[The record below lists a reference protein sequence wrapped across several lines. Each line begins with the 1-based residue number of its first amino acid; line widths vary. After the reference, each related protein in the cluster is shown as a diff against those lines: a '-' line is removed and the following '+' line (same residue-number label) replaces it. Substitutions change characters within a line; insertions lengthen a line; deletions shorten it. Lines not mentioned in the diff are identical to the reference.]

1 MLKEEELFMLRRANE
16 LMGFTLGAREGE
28 IGRVKDFYFED
39 DSWTVRYLVV
49 DTGKWLPL
57 RSVLISPWA
66 ILGFNDREK
75 VVEVSLTRDQVKAC
89 PSTEENAPVSR
100 QYEREYYRYYGW
112 PHYWQGPGLWGP
124 STEPVL
130 PHHPGPEL
138 EETAAQ
144 PEQQSD
150 PHLRS
155 VSEVT
160 GYHLEAQDGASGHV
174 EDCVIADGDWVI
186 QYLVIDTRNWWPG
199 KKVLLPPQWAVRVD
213 WEQSRVQALLGR
225 VAIKQAPE
233 YDPSVPITREYEAR
247 LFGYYNQQPYW
258 ERRLAA

>member
-1 MLKEEELFMLRRANE
+1 MPRCRGSMRWSIIGIMVGRI
-16 LMGFTLGAREGE
+16 
-28 IGRVKDFYFED
+28 IGRD
-39 DSWTVRYLVV
+39 LVC
-49 DTGKWLPL
+49 GGLRQSRFLPIIQG
-57 RSVLISPWA
+57 RSSKKPL
-66 ILGFNDREK
+66 
-75 VVEVSLTRDQVKAC
+75 
-89 PSTEENAPVSR
+89 PSRSSR
-100 QYEREYYRYYGW
+100 
-112 PHYWQGPGLWGP
+112 
-124 STEPVL
+124 
-130 PHHPGPEL
+130 
-138 EETAAQ
+138 
-144 PEQQSD
+144 
-150 PHLRS
+150 

-160 GYHLEAQDGASGHV
+160 GYHLEAQDGEIGHV
-174 EDCVIADGDWVI
+174 EDFVIADGDWVI